1 MSKYF
6 DPEFRKEIVR
16 LRVEENRTLKSLAEE
31 YGAEEHQIL
40 AWILQYRRNEEMGS

>member
-6 DPEFRKEIVR
+6 DPESRKEMVR

-40 AWILQYRRNEEMGS
+40 VWVLQHRRNEEMGS